1 MKFFKINP
9 NTDFNLLC
17 SFINPHKM
25 G

>member
-17 SFINPHKM
+17 SFINPH
-25 G
+25 